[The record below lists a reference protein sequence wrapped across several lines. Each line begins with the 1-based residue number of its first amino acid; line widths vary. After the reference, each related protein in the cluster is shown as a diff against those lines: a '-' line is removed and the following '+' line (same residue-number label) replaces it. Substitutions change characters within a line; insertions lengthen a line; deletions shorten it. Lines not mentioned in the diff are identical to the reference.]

1 MALMVEERSAF
12 EGFMEDIEAPKIDG
26 AFLMSLLE
34 ETHGEECFN
43 DEELNIVIR
52 SLETEINANTIME
65 NHEFA
70 MESEFGCRDIGGDLD
85 WNEMEM
91 VLSSQNNDMNLF
103 VEDQIMEFMD
113 ESSYSQNYY
122 GVNVPL
128 EENGY
133 SSLWQ

>member
-1 MALMVEERSAF
+1 MAFMVEERSAF
-12 EGFMEDIEAPKIDG
+12 EGFMEEIEAPKIDG

-34 ETHGEECFN
+34 ESNGEECFN

-52 SLETEINANTIME
+52 SLEAEINANTIME

-70 MESEFGCRDIGGDLD
+70 MEPEFVCRDGGDLD

-91 VLSSQNNDMNLF
+91 VLSSQNDDMNLF

-113 ESSYSQNYY
+113 ESSYSQNYFA
-122 GVNVPL
+122 VNVPL